1 MSKHIT
7 KFDLGMLAQLVDQ
20 ASSHTLSFTLGINEE
35 VVNPALAE
43 LKPQIEA
50 FAEANPHLSR
60 LDIYHYFQ
68 PQILEI
74 LSNATTISM
83 NNSY

>member
-7 KFDLGMLAQLVDQ
+7 KFDLGMLAQPVDQ
-20 ASSHTLSFTLGINEE
+20 ASPHTLSFTLAINED
-35 VVNPALAE
+35 VVNPALVE

-60 LDIYHYFQ
+60 LDIYYHFQ

-74 LSNATTISM
+74 LSNATTLSM
-83 NNSY
+83 NNS